1 MSEIHT
7 LPSSYSY
14 LDPLF
19 SGSALNASPP
29 FSGSALNASP
39 LSTDANAHCLEL
51 KIRSYSLSLPCK
63 VGLLWQLAPPN
74 VLKSGPTGKGP
85 VEGHTLYGVKLV

>member
-1 MSEIHT
+1 MNRVVDEDG
-7 LPSSYSY
+7 LRMYNVRSS
-14 LDPLF
+14 
-19 SGSALNASPP
+19 NSPV
-29 FSGSALNASP
+29 
-39 LSTDANAHCLEL
+39 EL

-85 VEGHTLYGVKLV
+85 VEVPSQPIIPWW